1 MGKALNSESA
11 LDLQEGRNVIAVE
24 NKTEQ
29 LDGKVKKADDM
40 LKLQTEKT
48 SKLVYTNPTSCNIYH
63 KSCVKYSNA
72 KSINKSNFRSLSMCL
87 T

>member
-11 LDLQEGRNVIAVE
+11 LDVQEGRNVIAVE

-48 SKLVYTNPTSCNIYH
+48 SKLVYTNLVTFAI
-63 KSCVKYSNA
+63 KA
-72 KSINKSNFRSLSMCL
+72 A
-87 T
+87 

>member
-48 SKLVYTNPTSCNIYH
+48 SKLVYTNRTSCNICH